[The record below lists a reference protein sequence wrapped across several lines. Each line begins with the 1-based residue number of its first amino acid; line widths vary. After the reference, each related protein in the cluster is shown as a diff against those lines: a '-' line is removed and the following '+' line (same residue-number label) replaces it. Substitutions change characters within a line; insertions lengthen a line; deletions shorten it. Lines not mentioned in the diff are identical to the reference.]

1 MSTETMLKSRCALGK
16 PEDENGLC
24 LLEIHDDLIL
34 NYTDT
39 STLITVKQS
48 CDDEIC
54 VLEKIK
60 IPEQIAESIKREAL
74 KPEVDSMDHN
84 YWLNNTEIDS
94 IMSQLRV
101 QYPGFTHG
109 FIHMSDLVSFSPAN
123 KKTFLYDVLD
133 VDKINFGQEFKLALE
148 GLPGK
153 LSTTIDKNTGLATP
167 LKSFGII
174 CNTDSS
180 KGSGQHWFA
189 IYISTDYKDPMDTSK
204 PWIRIELFN
213 SGGGGSSNKFFDEF
227 WLKKSIEIANETGYK
242 CTFDIITNIKHQ
254 SDKTGNC
261 GAYSLFY
268 IYSRLNGTKAEEFN
282 NPNYTINDN
291 AMKKFREVC
300 FTK

>member
-1 MSTETMLKSRCALGK
+1 MSAQTMIKSRCALGK

-39 STLITVKQS
+39 STLVEAKQI
-48 CDDEIC
+48 CNDEIC

-60 IPEQIAESIKREAL
+60 VPEKIAESIKREVL
-74 KPEVDSMDHN
+74 KPEVDSVSHN

-94 IMSQLRV
+94 VMSQLRI

-109 FIHMSDLVSFSPAN
+109 FIHMCDLVSFSPAN

-133 VDKINFGQEFKLALE
+133 VENINFGEEFTLALQ
-148 GLPGK
+148 GKSGK
-153 LSTTIDKNTGLATP
+153 LSTAIDPNTGIPAP
-167 LKSFGII
+167 LKSFGIV

-189 IYISTDYKDPMDTSK
+189 IYISTDYKDPADSSK

-213 SGGGGSSNKFFDEF
+213 SGGGGSNNKFFDEF
-227 WLKKSIEIANETGYK
+227 WLKKSIEIANATGCK
-242 CTFDIITNIKHQ
+242 CTFDIITDIKHQ

-261 GAYSLFY
+261 GSYSLFY

-282 NPNYTINDN
+282 NPEYTINDN
-291 AMKKFREVC
+291 AMRKFREVC
-300 FTK
+300 FTT